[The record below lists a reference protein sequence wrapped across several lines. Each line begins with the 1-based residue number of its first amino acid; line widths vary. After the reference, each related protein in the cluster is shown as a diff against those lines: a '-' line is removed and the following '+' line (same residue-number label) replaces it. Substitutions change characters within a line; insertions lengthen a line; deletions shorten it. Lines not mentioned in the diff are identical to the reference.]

1 MIKGDREYDYF
12 YEVDGERTYD
22 TDAEFGRAELFNYT
36 SNDEDAEDMDFVERK
51 GKIIPSQIIIAN
63 SIRIKSAISSA
74 ASSSSSSS
82 HPSNPQI
89 KVPEV
94 MWPKKVVTGEWLAFE
109 KVSLKIDRF
118 EIISHHL
125 QKRTILCRT
134 TWRA

>member
-22 TDAEFGRAELFNYT
+22 TDAEFGSAELLNYT
-36 SNDEDAEDMDFVERK
+36 ANDEDAEDMHFIERK

-82 HPSNPQI
+82 RPSSPQI

-94 MWPKKVVTGEWLAFE
+94 MWPKKVIKGE
-109 KVSLKIDRF
+109 
-118 EIISHHL
+118 
-125 QKRTILCRT
+125 
-134 TWRA
+134 